1 MVFVVSKRDLMIK
14 KVLDKNLVIKYLVFL
29 IDYSKRLL
37 ISNTIETEFEMVMR
51 EYGLFLHR
59 LMNSQNIDK
68 ELIETIV
75 NLNIFDENDLSDNRH
90 PFFKA
95 ILSQLPIFGKF
106 IPIADSHAKKEKITR
121 MHESLSEILF
131 NIEKYTSQ

>member
-1 MVFVVSKRDLMIK
+1 MITK
-14 KVLDKNLVIKYLVFL
+14 NLDKNLVIKYLVFL
-29 IDYSKRLL
+29 VNYSKRLL
-37 ISNTIETEFEMVMR
+37 NSNSFETEFEMIMR

-59 LMNSQNIDK
+59 LMNSQRIDK

-75 NLNIFDENDLSDNRH
+75 NLNIFEKNDLSDNRH
-90 PFFKA
+90 PFFEA
-95 ILSQLPIFGKF
+95 ILSQVPIFGKF

-131 NIEKYTSQ
+131 NIEKYTFQ